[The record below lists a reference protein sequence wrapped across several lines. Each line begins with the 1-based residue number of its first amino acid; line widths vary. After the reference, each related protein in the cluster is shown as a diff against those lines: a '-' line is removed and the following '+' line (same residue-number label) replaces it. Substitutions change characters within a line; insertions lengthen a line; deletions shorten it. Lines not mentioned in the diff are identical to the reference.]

1 MDSGRIS
8 KGPQVMGWAEEEEE
22 EEEEGIVGDSFEDSF
37 HHFGWGD

>member
-8 KGPQVMGWAEEEEE
+8 KGPQVMGWAEEEE

>member
-8 KGPQVMGWAEEEEE
+8 KGPQVMGWAEEE